1 MFIAK
6 QKQTQRYRK
15 QSSCY
20 QRGEESGKGQE
31 QDRSM
36 GLRETNYQI

>member
-6 QKQTQRYRK
+6 QKQTQRFRK

-20 QRGEESGKGQE
+20 QWGEGSGKGQDE
-31 QDRSM
+31 DRSM